1 MAVQPHCRTRP
12 FPFFVILNLFQDNKK
27 RSFGILKQVQDNPI
41 RKRPAEAGRTIVLL
55 AKAELRDE
63 CRVTVTIDFFQVI
76 QKRTT
81 LVDHLK
87 KTTTRMIV
95 LVVVFKVAGQR
106 IDTVSQDCNLHFW

>member
-27 RSFGILKQVQDNPI
+27 RSFDILKHIQDIPI

-55 AKAELRDE
+55 TKAELRDE
-63 CRVTVTIDFFQVI
+63 RRVTVAIDFFQVI

-81 LVDHLK
+81 LIDHL
-87 KTTTRMIV
+87 
-95 LVVVFKVAGQR
+95 
-106 IDTVSQDCNLHFW
+106 